1 MNITLMHTSQ
11 PNNAMNKNPST
22 VSTITGAL
30 RSDTSVQNP
39 VITVNSSVNVLVGA
53 NYLFIPSFNRYYY
66 IIDIVA
72 KTNVTSE
79 IHCKVDVLHSF
90 RGEILANAAIV
101 TRQASSSVGNVLLD
115 DSIYTVA
122 SPQFVDTYSYGGSFG
137 TGFVL
142 TVATPF

>member
-30 RSDTSVQNP
+30 RSDTSIKNP

-90 RGEILANAAIV
+90 RDEILANGAIV